1 MGRRDG
7 ESLKEGCSQR
17 EEGAGRREERG
28 GRREERGERREESG
42 LPVPRAAKCRILWIH
57 CGYLRCK
64 YLGHRYLRA

>member
-1 MGRRDG
+1 MERAWRRDAV
-7 ESLKEGCSQR
+7 R
-17 EEGAGRREERG
+17 ERRVQGG
-28 GRREERGERREESG
+28 GRREEGGERREESG